1 METVITLRSLDIS
14 LQSVFSY
21 LALLRVTANKK
32 IRHDLKPLNSLKMEF
47 ALFISTSELKTI
59 VALKQ
64 KKQLT
69 NTGPM
74 VMSSNPSRPEN
85 LKFAS

>member
-32 IRHDLKPLNSLKMEF
+32 VRYDLKPLNSLKMEF
-47 ALFISTSELKTI
+47 ALFIPPSEFKTI
-59 VALKQ
+59 VTLKQ

-69 NTGPM
+69 NIVPV
-74 VMSSNPSRPEN
+74 VMSSNPSKPEN